1 MEETPRP
8 EPAAPPRKNSARE
21 RHQRR
26 KHQGMAQPS
35 SIPRQLKP
43 SGGFELPEIRI
54 PANRLVLYGIA
65 GAIFLIVVVMLIGR
79 LKNEAPKTSAN
90 AIWIGTQWTYNNP
103 DDSALTAL
111 VQKLRD
117 HRVGVVYAWV
127 SLLQSNNA
135 WSDTDKLD
143 SVKSFVQRFKKIYPE
158 AHLYGWLSIAAQPVD
173 SNTARLSDAS
183 MQQIVADFSQRMT
196 AEFKF
201 DGVMLNVIPVFNND
215 ENYLSLLRKV
225 HSSVGEKAS
234 LAVAVPPDWTP
245 TDANIPMPPR
255 IEPGTVWDEAYKQR
269 VALIAD
275 QVVVTAYNSGIATS
289 ADYSAWMAYQVKTF
303 STALAGLQTSTGIPA
318 STELLIG
325 VPAYDSDPQ
334 ALTHD
339 SSVENIPSAVAGIRT
354 GLTESIDSSKYV
366 KGIAIYFES
375 QMNDDDW
382 SQLKQLWTN

>member
-1 MEETPRP
+1 MEETPQS
-8 EPAAPPRKNSARE
+8 ESEAPRRNSARE

-26 KHQGMAQPS
+26 KQGMAQPS
-35 SIPRQLKP
+35 NTPRQLRP
-43 SGGFELPEIRI
+43 SGGFELPEVRI
-54 PANRLVLYGIA
+54 PVNRLVIYGVA
-65 GAIFLIVVVMLIGR
+65 GAAFLIVVIMLLGR
-79 LKNEAPKTSAN
+79 LKNDTPKASAN
-90 AIWIGTQWTYNNP
+90 AIWIGTQWTYDSP
-103 DDSALTAL
+103 DDVALTAL

-117 HRVGVVYAWV
+117 HHVGVVYAWV

-135 WSDTDKLD
+135 WSDTNKLD
-143 SVKSFVQRFKKIYPE
+143 SVKSFVQRFKRLYPE
-158 AHLYGWLSIAAQPVD
+158 VRLYGWLSIDAQPVD
-173 SNTARLSDAS
+173 SNVRLADTS

-215 ENYLSLLRKV
+215 ENYLAVLRKV
-225 HSSVGEKAS
+225 HSSIGEKAS

-245 TDANIPMPPR
+245 TEVDIPKPPR
-255 IEPGTVWDEAYKQR
+255 IEPGTIWDEAYKQR

-275 QVVVTAYNSGIATS
+275 QVVVTAYNSGISTS

-303 STALAGLQTSTGIPA
+303 TSALAGLQTADGIPA

-325 VPAYDSDPQ
+325 VPAYDTQ

-339 SSVENIPSAVAGIRT
+339 TNVENIPSAIAGIRT
-354 GLTESIDSSKYV
+354 GLIESSTSAKFV

-382 SQLKQLWTN
+382 SQIKQLWSN

>member
-1 MEETPRP
+1 MEETPQS
-8 EPAAPPRKNSARE
+8 ESEAPRRNSARE

-26 KHQGMAQPS
+26 KQQGMAQPS
-35 SIPRQLKP
+35 NIPRQLKP
-43 SGGFELPEIRI
+43 SGGIALPAIRL
-54 PANRLVLYGIA
+54 PVNRLVIYGVA
-65 GAIFLIVVVMLIGR
+65 GAIFLIVVVMLLGR
-79 LKNEAPKTSAN
+79 LKNQTPKTSAN
-90 AIWIGTQWTYNNP
+90 AIWIGTQWTYDNP
-103 DDSALTAL
+103 DDAALTAL

-117 HRVGVVYAWV
+117 HQVGVVYAWV

-143 SVKSFVQRFKKIYPE
+143 SVKAFVQRFKKLYPE
-158 AHLYGWLSIAAQPVD
+158 SHLYGWLSIDAQPVD
-173 SNTARLSDAS
+173 SNTARLADAS

-201 DGVMLNVIPVFNND
+201 DGVMLNVVPVFNKD
-215 ENYLSLLRKV
+215 ENYLEVLRKV
-225 HSSVGEKAS
+225 HSSIGENAS

-245 TDANIPMPPR
+245 TDVSIPMPPH
-255 IEPGTVWDEAYKQR
+255 IEPGTFWDEDYKQR

-275 QVVVTAYNSGIATS
+275 QVVVTAYNSGIVAS

-303 STALAGLQTSTGIPA
+303 SSALAGLQTAAGIPA
-318 STELLIG
+318 STDLLIG
-325 VPAYDSDPQ
+325 VPAYNTQ

-339 SSVENIPSAVAGIRT
+339 TNVENIPSAVAGIRT
-354 GLTESIDSSKYV
+354 GLADSKDTAKYV

-382 SQLKQLWTN
+382 TQLKQLWSN

>member
-1 MEETPRP
+1 MEETPQS
-8 EPAAPPRKNSARE
+8 EAPRKNSARE

-26 KHQGMAQPS
+26 KQGMAQPS
-35 SIPRQLKP
+35 NIPRQLKP
-43 SGGFELPEIRI
+43 SGGFELPEVRI
-54 PANRLVLYGIA
+54 PANRLIIYGVA
-65 GAIFLIVVVMLIGR
+65 GAIFLIVVIMLIGR
-79 LKNEAPKTSAN
+79 LKNETPESSAN
-90 AIWIGTQWTYNNP
+90 AIWIGTQWTYDSP
-103 DDSALTAL
+103 DDAALTAL

-117 HRVGVVYAWV
+117 HQVGVVYAWV

-135 WSDTDKLD
+135 WSDTGKLD
-143 SVKSFVQRFKKIYPE
+143 SVKSFVQRFKKLYPE
-158 AHLYGWLSIAAQPVD
+158 VRLYGWLSIDAQPID

-201 DGVMLNVIPVFNND
+201 DGVMLNVVPVFNND
-215 ENYLSLLRKV
+215 ENYLALLRKV
-225 HSSVGEKAS
+225 HSSMGEKGF

-245 TDANIPMPPR
+245 TDVNIPMPPR
-255 IEPGTVWDEAYKQR
+255 IEPGTIWDEAYKQR

-289 ADYSAWMAYQVKTF
+289 ADYSAWMAYQVKIFT
-303 STALAGLQTSTGIPA
+303 SALAGLQTATGIPA

-325 VPAYDSDPQ
+325 VPAYDTQ

-339 SSVENIPSAVAGIRT
+339 TNVENIPSAVAGIRT
-354 GLTESIDSSKYV
+354 GMTESKDSSKFV

-382 SQLKQLWTN
+382 SQLKQLWAN

>member
-1 MEETPRP
+1 MEETPQSDS
-8 EPAAPPRKNSARE
+8 EAPRRNSARE

-26 KHQGMAQPS
+26 KQGMAQPS
-35 SIPRQLKP
+35 NTPRQLRP
-43 SGGFELPEIRI
+43 SGGFELPEVRI
-54 PANRLVLYGIA
+54 PINRLIIYGVA
-65 GAIFLIVVVMLIGR
+65 GAIFLIVVVMIIGR
-79 LKNEAPKTSAN
+79 LKNDTPKTSPN
-90 AIWIGTQWTYNNP
+90 AIWIGTQWTYDSP
-103 DDSALTAL
+103 DDAALTAL

-117 HRVGVVYAWV
+117 HQVGVVYAWV

-135 WSDTDKLD
+135 WSDTNKLD
-143 SVKSFVQRFKKIYPE
+143 SVKSFVQRFKRLYPE
-158 AHLYGWLSIAAQPVD
+158 ARLYGWLSIDAQPVD
-173 SNTARLSDAS
+173 SNVRLADTS
-183 MQQIVADFSQRMT
+183 MQLIVADFSQRMT

-201 DGVMLNVIPVFNND
+201 DGVMLNVVPVFNND
-215 ENYLSLLRKV
+215 ENYLSVLRKV
-225 HSSVGEKAS
+225 HSSIGEKAS

-245 TDANIPMPPR
+245 TEVNIPKPPR

-275 QVVVTAYNSGIATS
+275 QVVVTAYNSGISTS

-303 STALAGLQTSTGIPA
+303 TGALAGLQTADGIPA

-325 VPAYDSDPQ
+325 VPAYDTQ

-339 SSVENIPSAVAGIRT
+339 TNVENIPSAVAGIRT
-354 GLTESIDSSKYV
+354 GLTESSTLSKFV

-382 SQLKQLWTN
+382 SQLKQLWAN